1 MKDEEDF
8 DLTRKCF
15 DVLGFT
21 ELEKVVHYENYL
33 LNENRM
39 KF

>member
-21 ELEKVVHYENYL
+21 ELEKVIDDIRYL
-33 LNENRM
+33 LN
-39 KF
+39 